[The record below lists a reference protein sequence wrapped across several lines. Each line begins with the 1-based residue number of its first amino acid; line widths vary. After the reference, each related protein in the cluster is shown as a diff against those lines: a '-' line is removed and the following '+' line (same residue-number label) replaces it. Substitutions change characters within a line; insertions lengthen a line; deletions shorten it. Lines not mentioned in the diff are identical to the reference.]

1 MIQSNR
7 RSDAFMD
14 NGIFNYHI
22 SNNTIIFTDTI
33 KKDSP
38 YIAETPRNHESLFFV
53 TNGTL
58 IYDNGKSQAT
68 ITKGQ
73 VGYIARGSVDMS
85 SAYHCDSVSY
95 IAVNFNFAED
105 ETKLFATLPFDTVC
119 SAGIFYNYEKLFKS
133 ALRCFREANPGAITA
148 TNGIILQIIG
158 YLYNEYI
165 MKGRDIKK
173 IKKIEKLTEL
183 LKNHYHNPDFKV
195 STLARE
201 AEMSEK
207 HFRRLFFDVY
217 NKTPYAYLQEFR
229 ISNAEILLTNTSKSV
244 SDIAE
249 QCGFSDVY
257 SFSHC
262 FRRHTGFSPTEY
274 RAEHI

>member
-1 MIQSNR
+1 
-7 RSDAFMD
+7 MD

-22 SNNTIIFTDTI
+22 SDSAIVFTDTI
-33 KKDSP
+33 KNGSP

-58 IYDNGKSQAT
+58 IYDNGKSQST

-119 SAGIFYNYEKLFKS
+119 SSGTFYNYEKLFS
-133 ALRCFREANPGAITA
+133 NALTCFRARNPGSLTA
-148 TNGIILQIIG
+148 ANGILLQIIG
-158 YLYNEYI
+158 HLYNEHI
-165 MKGRDIKK
+165 MKDNDIKK
-173 IKKIEKLTEL
+173 VKKIEKSVEHMK
-183 LKNHYHNPDFKV
+183 KNYDNTGFKI
-195 STLARE
+195 SSLAKI
-201 AEMSEK
+201 ANMSEK
-207 HFRRLFFDVY
+207 HFRRVFFDVY
-217 NKTPYAYLQEFR
+217 NKTPFAYLQEFR
-229 ISNAEILLTNTSKSV
+229 IDQAEILLQNTSKSI
-244 SDIAE
+244 SDIAI

-262 FRRHTGFSPTEY
+262 FKKHMGISPNKYKSEN
-274 RAEHI
+274 I